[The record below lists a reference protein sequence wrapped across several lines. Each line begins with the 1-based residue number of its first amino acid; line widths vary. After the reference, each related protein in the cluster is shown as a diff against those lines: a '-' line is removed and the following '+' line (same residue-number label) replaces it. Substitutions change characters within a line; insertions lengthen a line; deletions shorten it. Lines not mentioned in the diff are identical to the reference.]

1 MRTSL
6 KWGKGIPIRDE
17 NKHGNDPVRKKK
29 IDLRINA
36 RFSNDGMMGQFVQIY
51 S

>member
-17 NKHGNDPVRKKK
+17 NKHVNDPARKKRL
-29 IDLRINA
+29 I
-36 RFSNDGMMGQFVQIY
+36 FGSTPVSSNDGMIGHFCPNL
-51 S
+51 